1 MKNIEEVTI
10 IHVMLNYKREVSFGG
25 LNSLLGGRDQVF
37 LLSIISLQITI
48 FNLFQGNVQFVKNVM
63 QSCEK
68 KRGAGIGHASD
79 KIIKYI

>member
-48 FNLFQGNVQFVKNVM
+48 FNLFQGNAQFVKMSCKAVRKKGGQGLDM
-63 QSCEK
+63 QVI
-68 KRGAGIGHASD
+68 R
-79 KIIKYI
+79 